1 MIDPNKQYRTREG
14 REVRIYAVDGGGDF
28 PIHGAIHS
36 GCGWTSEDWTRDG
49 KLYLTRETDYDLIEV
64 KPRIKRTVWLVH
76 TERDTV
82 AFRSE
87 DGALDYA
94 DSNWPSSIECRKVD
108 CELVGEL

>member
-14 REVRIYAVDGGGDF
+14 CEVRIY
-28 PIHGAIHS
+28 
-36 GCGWTSEDWTRDG
+36 
-49 KLYLTRETDYDLIEV
+49 
-64 KPRIKRTVWLVH
+64 
-76 TERDTV
+76 V

-94 DSNWPSSIECRKVD
+94 DSNWPSFIECHKVD